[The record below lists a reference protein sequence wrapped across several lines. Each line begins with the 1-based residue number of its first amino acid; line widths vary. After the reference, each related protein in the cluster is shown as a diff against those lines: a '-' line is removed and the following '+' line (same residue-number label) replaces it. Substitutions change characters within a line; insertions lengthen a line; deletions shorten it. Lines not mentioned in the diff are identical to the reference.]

1 MTGEMSK
8 QCRGKMKT
16 NFIIVSHAL
25 TRWNVEG
32 KIQGHTDL
40 PLNREGRRMARL
52 LGERLLRE
60 NINAVYTSDLRR
72 AVETVLFFSCLSG
85 IEIIKDIRL
94 REGRSIQQER
104 SDHYPTLPFYVEVED
119 EEDLRKRMVSVLSEI
134 AWNNQG
140 QKVLVV
146 SHGGALEHFIH
157 HVIASENSAHKYQGI
172 RMALN
177 RLSFSSGK
185 WRCLGL
191 NEIDYLQKNGVG
203 KTT

>member
-1 MTGEMSK
+1 
-8 QCRGKMKT
+8 MKT
-16 NFIIVSHAL
+16 DFIIVSHAL

-32 KIQGHTDL
+32 RIQGHTDL
-40 PLNREGRRMARL
+40 PLNQEGHRMARL

-72 AVETVLFFSCLSG
+72 AVETALPFSRLSG
-85 IEIIKDIRL
+85 IDIIKDIRL

-104 SDHYPTLPFYVEVED
+104 SDQYPTLPFYVEVEN
-119 EEDLRKRMVSVLSEI
+119 EEDLRKRMVSALSEI

-146 SHGGALEHFIH
+146 SHGGALEHFMH
-157 HVIASENSAHKYQGI
+157 HVIASGNSAHTYQGI

-185 WRCLGL
+185 WHCLGL
-191 NEIDYLQKNGVG
+191 NEIDYFQKDRVG
-203 KTT
+203 KPT

>member
-1 MTGEMSK
+1 
-8 QCRGKMKT
+8 MKT
-16 NFIIVSHAL
+16 DFIIVSHAL

-32 KIQGHTDL
+32 RIQGHTDL
-40 PLNREGRRMARL
+40 PLNQEGHRMARL

-72 AVETVLFFSCLSG
+72 AVETALPFSRLSG
-85 IEIIKDIRL
+85 IDIIKDIRL

-104 SDHYPTLPFYVEVED
+104 SGQYPTLPFYVEVEN
-119 EEDLRKRMVSVLSEI
+119 EEALRKRMVAVLSEI

-146 SHGGALEHFIH
+146 SHGGALEHFMH
-157 HVIASENSAHKYQGI
+157 HVIASENCVHTYQGI

-177 RLSFSSGK
+177 RLSFSSGR
-185 WRCLGL
+185 WHCLKL
-191 NEIDYLQKNGVG
+191 NEIDHLQKNRLG
-203 KTT
+203 KKV